1 MTYCSEKGEH
11 DPGKDWEGYA
21 YGFSLHS
28 IYVTYDDFANDNE
41 RKYIEYFLRDAY
53 NYYGY
58 SFHYLSDDKVDE
70 ETVLSWMPGFT
81 TMDSYIR
88 DTWRKIYSAGK
99 VLVNGKETGE
109 TISNSLT
116 EQMLNNRIENIH
128 RNREFIARTMLAG
141 LHFMNKR
148 KQPLSLIPYLE
159 PDPELLE
166 NPIYH

>member
-1 MTYCSEKGEH
+1 MASSFC
-11 DPGKDWEGYA
+11 
-21 YGFSLHS
+21 FS
-28 IYVTYDDFANDNE
+28 
-41 RKYIEYFLRDAY
+41 
-53 NYYGY
+53 
-58 SFHYLSDDKVDE
+58 
-70 ETVLSWMPGFT
+70 T